1 MGWQAPALVACTDRT
16 PCPPFDGA
24 PGVTVW
30 PLRVVRPEG
39 WGQSQLLSKRRVLVA
54 SAKRSGAQRGA
65 RCDNRVA
72 GTVRYMVSHTRSRLQ
87 LEGWWRILGA
97 AAATSVAV
105 WCARRIGSMEPVT
118 YSLECGCWPSLRV
131 TSTNSSSS
139 STHVGASFRDGP
151 AVWVKVFLDSAHD
164 CK

>member
-1 MGWQAPALVACTDRT
+1 MGSAAGLQAQALVACTDRT

-39 WGQSQLLSKRRVLVA
+39 WVQSRLLSKRRFLVA
-54 SAKRSGAQRGA
+54 SAKGTGAQRGA

-118 YSLECGCWPSLRV
+118 YSSECGRLGVLNRYQ
-131 TSTNSSSS
+131 
-139 STHVGASFRDGP
+139 R
-151 AVWVKVFLDSAHD
+151 KLII
-164 CK
+164 